1 MEYRR
6 LGRSG
11 LLVSDICLGTMTFG
25 EQVDEVTSHR
35 ILDRAFDAGINFYDS
50 AEMYAVPP
58 TAESFG
64 RSEEILGS
72 WLGTKP
78 RDSVIVATKVSGPGH
93 GPASGIVRHV
103 RGGVGSLDWHHLAR
117 AVEGSLKRLGSDY
130 IDLYQTHWPD
140 RTVPMDAQL
149 EAFDRLIDAGLVRY
163 AGVSNETPWGLT
175 RLVAL
180 SESAGLPRIVSL
192 QNVYHMLKRVFEDGM
207 VEVCQREEVGMMA
220 FSPIAMGVLT
230 GKYSGGA
237 LPEGSRIATFPER
250 FRDRY
255 GHAAALAAADRYVAI
270 AREAGLDPAAMAVAW
285 IRNRPG
291 VASALPGCTQMAH
304 MERIIEGGDITLSA
318 DVLAAIDEVHA
329 EDRNPVI

>member
-25 EQVDEVTSHR
+25 EQVDEATSHR
-35 ILDRAFDAGINFYDS
+35 LLDRAFDAGINFYDS

-64 RSEEILGS
+64 RSEQILGS
-72 WLGTKP
+72 WLATKP
-78 RDSVIVATKVSGPGH
+78 RDSVIVATKISGPGG

-103 RGGVGSLDWHHLAR
+103 RGGGNALDWHHIAR
-117 AVEGSLKRLGSDY
+117 AVEDSLSRLGTDY

-149 EAFDRLIDAGLVRY
+149 EALGRLIDSGLVRY

-180 SESAGLPRIVSL
+180 SESSGLPRMVSV
-192 QNVYHMLKRVFEDGM
+192 QNVYHLLKRVYDDGM
-207 VEVCQREEVGMMA
+207 AEVCQREEVGMMA

-250 FRDRY
+250 FRGRY
-255 GHAAALAAADRYVAI
+255 GHPDALAAADRYVAI
-270 AREAGLDPAAMAVAW
+270 ARQAGIDPAAMAVAW
-285 IRNRPG
+285 TRSRPG
-291 VASALPGCTQMAH
+291 VTSALPGCTRMEH
-304 MERIIEGGDITLSA
+304 VERIIEGGDVTLSA

-329 EDRNPVI
+329 ENKNPVV